1 MTLPKEWQQEA
12 ERITKEENYQSHYV
26 NELTNNQKLVFDY
39 ALNEGFIN
47 GATAYKQAVEKET
60 TVNESEL
67 EQFADNYVAQYLPH
81 VDTTGHWI
89 GFQDGYKKAM
99 ADMKFKLTTLTPTS
113 NGE

>member
-1 MTLPKEWQQEA
+1 MTLPKEWIDKVKSE
-12 ERITKEENYQSHYV
+12 KEKYETSDV
-26 NELTNNQKLVFDY
+26 
-39 ALNEGFIN
+39 GFRTGYEQ

-99 ADMKFKLTTLTPTS
+99 ADIKFKLTTLTPTS
-113 NGE
+113 ND